1 MQILDKAQIFKLS
14 VNTFSKNQIQKI
26 NVKKFFDINSVSQY
40 VINFDTNNKLYIQ
53 LQQLA

>member
-26 NVKKFFDINSVSQY
+26 NVKKFFDINSVSMY
-40 VINFDTNNKLYIQ
+40 VINFDTNNKLQIQ